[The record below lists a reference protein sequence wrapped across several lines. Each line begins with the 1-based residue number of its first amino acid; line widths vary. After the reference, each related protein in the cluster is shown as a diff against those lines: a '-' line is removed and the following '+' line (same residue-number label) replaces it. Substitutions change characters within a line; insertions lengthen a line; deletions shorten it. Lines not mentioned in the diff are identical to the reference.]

1 MKRSAAKNIAQD
13 NAEQENIT
21 QSNTENAT
29 IARGKGKAVS
39 TVYRSHSSC
48 ELHQNSAEWDTGG
61 MILHK
66 WACPPVNFEKYT
78 LCELIIDYDT
88 ILNGYGGLT
97 CSEDAFVLCIWLIR
111 QVGITTPIVSDNIYT
126 ESKEVEVCYVLDHNE
141 FFPIAQILQP
151 FICSSHFKCDVGLV
165 VNGLLAFCMEINSSP
180 MEKTVAKLAA
190 NLIDL
195 LRFIRHFDTNITEIE
210 GFAFPN
216 NATKN
221 YVSKVTVEWKH
232 LRFYVNENIYPLKA
246 QIINAVKST
255 YERQCSIAKKL
266 TLCPNPVKYSV
277 PYSDADLEM
286 LQQLLIQQQQQ
297 LVLVQK
303 ESAFSLLFEDGAFY
317 YKFSPYPSA
326 NRTLTI
332 LERKPKTADGP
343 LVLPIKVLTVLDS
356 MLFFVF
362 DAQDYQFEL
371 LNWEELLS
379 CLFHIASGVKLALD
393 ALHGLGFAHTDVR
406 INNACFHNNQVTLI
420 DFDRAT
426 SCTNTVTTSN
436 HFMYNNQGGREMT
449 SVCDLDWKQLG
460 LMILSI
466 ITSTTQTQLTI
477 DDVNAQDE
485 DSVVRCLVF
494 DYNWNAAAA
503 NHLPKEKDIL
513 SVFQRKSTGEDG
525 RQPKREALGEGAPEE
540 RS

>member
-39 TVYRSHSSC
+39 TVYRSHSS
-48 ELHQNSAEWDTGG
+48 
-61 MILHK
+61 
-66 WACPPVNFEKYT
+66 F
-78 LCELIIDYDT
+78 
-88 ILNGYGGLT
+88 
-97 CSEDAFVLCIWLIR
+97 
-111 QVGITTPIVSDNIYT
+111 
-126 ESKEVEVCYVLDHNE
+126 
-141 FFPIAQILQP
+141 
-151 FICSSHFKCDVGLV
+151 
-165 VNGLLAFCMEINSSP
+165 
-180 MEKTVAKLAA
+180 AKLAA

-216 NATKN
+216 NAAKN

>member
-1 MKRSAAKNIAQD
+1 
-13 NAEQENIT
+13 
-21 QSNTENAT
+21 
-29 IARGKGKAVS
+29 
-39 TVYRSHSSC
+39 
-48 ELHQNSAEWDTGG
+48 
-61 MILHK
+61 
-66 WACPPVNFEKYT
+66 
-78 LCELIIDYDT
+78 
-88 ILNGYGGLT
+88 
-97 CSEDAFVLCIWLIR
+97 
-111 QVGITTPIVSDNIYT
+111 
-126 ESKEVEVCYVLDHNE
+126 
-141 FFPIAQILQP
+141 
-151 FICSSHFKCDVGLV
+151 
-165 VNGLLAFCMEINSSP
+165 

-393 ALHGLGFAHTDVR
+393 ALHGLGFAHTD
-406 INNACFHNNQVTLI
+406 
-420 DFDRAT
+420 
-426 SCTNTVTTSN
+426 
-436 HFMYNNQGGREMT
+436 
-449 SVCDLDWKQLG
+449 
-460 LMILSI
+460 
-466 ITSTTQTQLTI
+466 
-477 DDVNAQDE
+477 DE

-513 SVFQRKSTGEDG
+513 SEIERSGTKQNMECPTCQRSITIPEGGVNAIPQNLHLGFEVEVAGYISKIGSDGEKSCDACIDGSTGPAVVFCCTCHHLLCKPSHDHHKHNKILQHHQMVGLDKESLPSITKPITK
-525 RQPKREALGEGAPEE
+525 RFCSQPDHEKEE
-540 RS
+540 LEYYCETCQLLTCGDCLHKDHRTNEVCNIAKVHRDAMKELFVLKK